1 MVEGNLG
8 GSSISKLKTLE
19 KLQLHHLPAQ
29 DREQWENATSSQR
42 MFVKMAGGSPFP
54 DMLDCAF

>member
-29 DREQWENATSSQR
+29 VREQRENATSSQR
-42 MFVKMAGGSPFP
+42 MFVKMAGGPPLP
-54 DMLDCAF
+54 DVLDCAF